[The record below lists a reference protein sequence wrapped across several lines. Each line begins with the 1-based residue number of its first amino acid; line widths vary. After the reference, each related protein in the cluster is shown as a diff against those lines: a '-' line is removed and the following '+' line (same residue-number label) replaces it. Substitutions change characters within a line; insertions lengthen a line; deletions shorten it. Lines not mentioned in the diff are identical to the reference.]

1 MLCSGDADQLT
12 NITLDFASTATMA
25 GFCAHVSKSQEA
37 YNCKPLLKNA
47 GMIRLTGIFPSHGVT
62 STSAAC
68 RISVMLLHTL
78 HS

>member
-25 GFCAHVSKSQEA
+25 SFCANVSKSQEA
-37 YNCKPLLKNA
+37 YSCKPLLKNV
-47 GMIRLTGIFPSHGVT
+47 GMIGLTGRFPSHGVT

-68 RISVMLLHTL
+68 RISVMLLHTQ